1 MFFRIK
7 KHIYLSLLVFC
18 PLSSFAGLTRYVP
31 LNEFLNNEPVI
42 KEGSYVGVGSDH
54 TFQLTLLQFSAAKPL
69 THVVI
74 IEKLKNSGGEVLS
87 SLVLYGNPKNP
98 KQLNLMSYFMDE
110 SQTRLVVSTKERM
123 VNLVLRLDDTNPEKL
138 QMILDVQSPRG
149 TIFQDEGVILFESA
163 KAPQILRT
171 LDALGENP
179 NFSVG
184 KNRFSLA
191 PLVEGETL
199 VGYLVDLLLV
209 EEQSKGGQ
217 FLLQPSSVPGL
228 FYLKKQTTGAWV
240 DSIENTI
247 SYVIYFSRK
256 TTSATFGWSEN
267 MTDYVTAVSALSPD
281 GYWELWRA
289 GE

>member
-7 KHIYLSLLVFC
+7 KLIYLSLLALY
-18 PLSSFAGLTRYVP
+18 PLSSFAGLTGYVS

-42 KEGSYVGVGSDH
+42 KEGSYVGVGSNH
-54 TFQLTLLQFSAAKPL
+54 TFQLTLLQFSEAKPL

-74 IEKLKNSGGEVLS
+74 IEKLKNNGGEVLS

-110 SQTRLVVSTKERM
+110 SQTRLVVSIKERM
-123 VNLVLRLDDTNPEKL
+123 VNLVLRLDDSNPKNL
-138 QMILDVQSPRG
+138 QMILDVESPHG

-163 KAPQILRT
+163 KTPQILRT

-179 NFSVG
+179 TFSVG

-191 PLVEGETL
+191 PLVEGEAL

-217 FLLQPSSVPGL
+217 FLLQSSSVPGL

-240 DSIENTI
+240 DSIENTV
-247 SYVIYFSRK
+247 SYVVYFSRK
-256 TTSATFGWSEN
+256 ATSGALGWGEN
-267 MTDYVTAVSALSPD
+267 STDYVTAVSTLSPD